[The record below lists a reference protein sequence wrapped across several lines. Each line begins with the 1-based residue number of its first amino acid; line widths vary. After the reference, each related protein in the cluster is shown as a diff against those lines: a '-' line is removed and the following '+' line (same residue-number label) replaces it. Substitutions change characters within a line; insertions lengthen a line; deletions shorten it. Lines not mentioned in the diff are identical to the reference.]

1 MPSLLK
7 RLAVESGQIDI
18 LRAVLFLG
26 ENYGSDVITRLS
38 SDEVALKEA
47 TSLPS
52 TVVSSLIFRSQ
63 ILVEGALFST
73 MDWHK
78 RALLMQLTQR
88 QANLIFSNLP
98 SEAIIAAKMI
108 VMKSIEV
115 IQEHPFFKTLKGWH
129 HIYCFCF

>member
-1 MPSLLK
+1 
-7 RLAVESGQIDI
+7 
-18 LRAVLFLG
+18 
-26 ENYGSDVITRLS
+26 
-38 SDEVALKEA
+38 
-47 TSLPS
+47 
-52 TVVSSLIFRSQ
+52 
-63 ILVEGALFST
+63 

-115 IQEHPFFKTLKGWH
+115 IQEHPFFKTLRDGITSIASVLRTLPDPRAQAASSLLCDLPMLRIHASGAFVSTVLNSLLSGVWMLPLIH
-129 HIYCFCF
+129 GNCS